1 MVTIE
6 IFIWTLIALLLLGA
20 LAFFILLSEIR
31 ANREEMWEELRA
43 RHREENRDQ
52 RVPNGRDKPI
62 LWGPVAWI
70 TREK

>member
-6 IFIWTLIALLLLGA
+6 FFIWTLLALLLLGA

-31 ANREEMWEELRA
+31 ANREEMREELRA
-43 RHREENRDQ
+43 RRREENKEHRMLH
-52 RVPNGRDKPI
+52 GRDKPT